1 MSEWIA
7 VIMTLLVGVLLTV
20 LVGKRDSK
28 RFDKEEKKLVDKK
41 DEAKKNVEKTTD
53 DLLKLID
60 KYKRIRKRDK

>member
-7 VIMTLLVGVLLTV
+7 VIMTLLVGILLTV

-28 RFDKEEKKLVDKK
+28 RSYKEEKKLVDKK

-53 DLLKLID
+53 DLLKLFD